1 MGCGKRV
8 FIDTNELPILVS
20 ENHIEADLV
29 SPCLACSSWVRKKQV
44 FPWAAPMV

>member
-20 ENHIEADLV
+20 ENHIEAGSV
-29 SPCLACSSWVRKKQV
+29 SPV
-44 FPWAAPMV
+44 